1 MRWVFALLTSVLL
14 AGPAH
19 AEEVDGQVLSID
31 TTNTDFGAVEASYFT
46 GDLSDHGF
54 IVKCALYADG
64 QMAATASGIVDAG
77 SAHLLFMGVSNFN
90 EPLSVECIR

>member
-1 MRWVFALLTSVLL
+1 MRWVFALLTSGLL

-19 AEEVDGQVLSID
+19 AEEIDGQVLSIKAIESH
-31 TTNTDFGAVEASYFT
+31 GIVEASYFT

-64 QMAATASGIVDAG
+64 QMAATASGLVVAG
-77 SAHLLFMGVSNFN
+77 SVHLFFRGVSDANATF
-90 EPLSVECIR
+90 SVDCIR

>member
-19 AEEVDGQVLSID
+19 TEEIDGQVLSIAPIE
-31 TTNTDFGAVEASYFT
+31 FSRVVEVTYFT

-54 IVKCALYADG
+54 IIKCALYADG
-64 QMAATASGIVDAG
+64 QMAATASDLVDAG
-77 SAHLLFMGVSNFN
+77 SAHLFFRGVSNFN
-90 EPLSVECIR
+90 ETFSVDCIR